1 MKRQI
6 LHILFIVILVIGF
19 SSFMGSVKS
28 KQTISDRVTSAEIN
42 QPDFDS
48 GVEEREIRF

>member
-19 SSFMGSVKS
+19 SSFMGSA
-28 KQTISDRVTSAEIN
+28 KQVHKTNNAIPAIELN
-42 QPDFDS
+42 QSDFDS
-48 GVEEREIRF
+48 GIEEREIRF

>member
-19 SSFMGSVKS
+19 SSFMGSVKQGH
-28 KQTISDRVTSAEIN
+28 KTNNDISAIELN
-42 QPDFDS
+42 QSDFDS
-48 GVEEREIRF
+48 GIEEREIRF